1 MAFRI
6 QLNDHSEAVLAQMD
20 ANVERALTAMG
31 IKAVGLIVK
40 QMESGYTTPH
50 KNRTHGTTSDGGT
63 HTAIRETGDLMRD
76 VSYEVGN
83 SGEGTVDV
91 GNSLISTHAPR
102 EGCDGSRE
110 LRISKRANFNPRTP
124 RGVRQQKRTNFFA
137 HFRNNRQ
144 LGGMI
149 WQNAA
154 YLSVLRP

>member
-20 ANVERALTAMG
+20 VNVERALTAMG
-31 IKAVGLIVK
+31 IKAVGLIIR

-76 VSYEVGN
+76 VFYEVGN
-83 SGEGTVDV
+83 SGAGTVDV

-102 EGCDGSRE
+102 EGCDGIPGAGDTTTRD
-110 LRISKRANFNPRTP
+110 FNPRTP

-149 WQNAA
+149 WQNAV